1 MKPFSPGELP
11 RPPLTTYRLG
21 FHRGFRLA
29 AATRLLPY
37 FERLGVTTLYASP
50 LFAAR
55 TGSGHGYDLIDPSR
69 LNSEV
74 GTSMELERL
83 SRELGRRNM
92 GMILDIVPNHMAA
105 HYENPWW
112 RDLLENGEAS
122 AFSMFFDVDWT
133 PPQQALAHR
142 ISLPV
147 LGEPFRRVLENQELE
162 LVFTGTGFAVR
173 YYETLFPVDPATL
186 PPVLSEIR
194 ETLRASFHPE
204 NDPALATLD
213 LLLSRT
219 EALPAR
225 CDNPLAKRQ
234 RSRSRRTLQGLLKS
248 LYRESSAFR
257 EALEKVLSEYRG
269 IRGIPS
275 SFDRMEALLSTQVY
289 WLSHWKT
296 VTRTL
301 NYRRFFDVAD
311 LVGVRMED
319 DRVFEAFHRL
329 VGEWIKRGWID
340 GVRVDHIDG
349 LRDPATYLFRL
360 SRLLR
365 DEHPESV
372 PLVWVEKILGRDET
386 LPDWP
391 VMGTTGYE
399 FASRVLDL
407 FTDPEGARQV
417 REWYETRLSPGQGFE
432 EVAYQQKKF
441 VAETLMGGELRRLTL
456 LLEWIAMEERDVRET
471 GFRELQTGL
480 VEVTACM
487 DVYRTYIRED
497 SVPDEAKRRI
507 GRALDL
513 ARTRHPNRRQGL
525 FRFFERV
532 LTQGPPPGAS
542 PEKKARWADFVLKW
556 QQFSGAVM
564 AKGVEDTALYLYTP
578 LLSANEVGNDP
589 GRPPTGPED
598 FHRFNRERLDRFPLS
613 LSATSTHDTKRSA
626 DVRARIAALSL
637 FSEEWIK
644 AVGRWRR
651 WNRPARQ
658 ASRGVPEIPDPALEH
673 FLYQTLIGA
682 WPLEAPDESFVRRIE
697 GYLVKALRESK
708 QHTNWITPD
717 PAYEEK
723 VLRFVREILRPERAS
738 PFLEDFLALQKKI
751 ASSGARISLSQLLL
765 KATAPGVFD
774 LYRGEELWDLSLV
787 DPDNRRPVDYTR
799 RIRLL
804 NTVIDQ
810 WSREPKEAFQS
821 FLDSWGDGRIKL
833 FLTWTLL
840 NLRKDHPALFLE
852 GAYRPL
858 PPRWE
863 EEQGAV
869 GFFRSLHDRDLLVV
883 TLTTHVSGMANG
895 GIALERPPSG
905 EIPLPEGSADPWLH
919 LFSGVPVS
927 PVMNGN
933 EAVLPLDRV
942 LQNAPFA
949 VLYRG
954 PAPSLPPGN
963 PPSPHQKRG
972 LS

>member
-1 MKPFSPGELP
+1 MKPFNLGELSHL
-11 RPPLTTYRLG
+11 PLTTYRLG
-21 FHRGFRLA
+21 FHRGFRLG

-37 FERLGVTTLYASP
+37 FQRLGMTTLYASP

-69 LNSEV
+69 LNPEV

-83 SRELGRRNM
+83 SRELRRRNM

-122 AFSMFFDVDWT
+122 AFSMFFDVDWA

-147 LGEPFRRVLENQELE
+147 LGDSFRRVLENQELE

-173 YYETLFPVDPATL
+173 YWETLFPVDPATL
-186 PPVLSEIR
+186 PPVLSKIR
-194 ETLRASFHPE
+194 EILRASSHPE
-204 NDPALATLD
+204 SSDTLASLD

-219 EALPAR
+219 SALPAR
-225 CDNPLAKRQ
+225 CDLPLAKRQ
-234 RSRSRRTLQGLLKS
+234 RSRSRRAIQGLLKS
-248 LYRESSAFR
+248 LHRDSPAFR
-257 EALEKVLSEYRG
+257 EALEKVLTEYRG

-275 SFDRMEALLSTQVY
+275 SFDRMEALLSFQVY
-289 WLSHWKT
+289 WISHWKT

-329 VGEWIKRGWID
+329 VREWVKKGWID

-407 FTDPEGARQV
+407 FTDPEGVRQMKD
-417 REWYETRLSPGQGFE
+417 WYETRLSPGQTFE

-456 LLEWIAMEERDVRET
+456 LLEWIAMEDRDVRET

-497 SVPDEAKRRI
+497 SVPDDARLRI

-513 ARTRHPNRRQGL
+513 ARKRHPNRRQGL

-532 LTQGPPPGAS
+532 LTQGPPPGTS
-542 PEKKARWADFVLKW
+542 PEKKARWSDFVLKW

-589 GRPPTGPED
+589 GLAPAEPAE
-598 FHRFNRERLDRFPLS
+598 FHRFNLERLENFPFS
-613 LSATSTHDTKRSA
+613 LSTTSTHDTKRSA

-637 FSEEWIK
+637 FAGEWIH
-644 AVGRWRR
+644 AMERWRQ
-651 WNRPARQ
+651 WNRSARQ
-658 ASRGVPEIPDPALEH
+658 SSRGGPEIPDPALEH

-682 WPLEAPDESFVRRIE
+682 WPLESPDESFVWRIE

-723 VLRFVREILRPERAS
+723 VLRFVREILRPDRTS
-738 PFLEDFLALQKKI
+738 PFLKDFVVFQRKIALQ
-751 ASSGARISLSQLLL
+751 GARISLSQLLL

-787 DPDNRRPVDYTR
+787 DPDNRRPVDYTHR
-799 RIRLL
+799 VRLL
-804 NTVIDQ
+804 NEVIDQ
-810 WSREPKEAFQS
+810 WSREPEKAFQS
-821 FLDSWGDGRIKL
+821 FLGSWEDGRIKL
-833 FLTWTLL
+833 FLTWVLS
-840 NLRKDHPALFLE
+840 NFRKDHPLLFLE
-852 GAYRPL
+852 GRYRPL

-863 EEQGAV
+863 EQQRAV
-869 GFFRSLHDRDLLVV
+869 GFFRSLPDRDLLVV
-883 TLTTHVSGMANG
+883 ALTTTVSGPANDSM
-895 GIALERPPSG
+895 ILEPSPSG
-905 EIPLPEGSADPWLH
+905 EIPLPEGHSDPWFH
-919 LFSGVPVS
+919 LFSGVPVM
-927 PVMNGN
+927 PVSNGS
-933 EAVLPLDRV
+933 ESVLPLDQV
-942 LQNAPFA
+942 LQKAPFA

-954 PAPSLPPGN
+954 PVPSIRRGDS
-963 PPSPHQKRG
+963 PSPPKKRG
-972 LS
+972 AP